1 MKHPRTIVQCHNAKL
16 SHVILVVVVDV
27 TSTGKAL
34 ILPAWLHDPVSKNV
48 LSIWLIHIRK
58 FTQEHQQCDGHCE
71 PRVPGRTGLLWS
83 HYYARKYGL
92 DVKPTK
98 QTEWFGLR
106 SWSGLWD
113 GRGRGRECR
122 LMKGNIR
129 CEHCA
134 WMSYR
139 VLILPG
145 SFTEVHITSGFS
157 DRSHW
162 ALHEGFSSLASKSGL
177 WRLRSYDNTS
187 TYFSIPPRYSPEPM
201 SVNKF
206 EECMTSSSQTLN
218 AVVCPGWTRAKID
231 KWKTSGMEL
240 HVMYSRGRQ
249 LPSPYRLDAS
259 SWIRRTAAYVP
270 WYRQLA

>member
-1 MKHPRTIVQCHNAKL
+1 MSNRQSKRNGSASGVGRVSGMGEEEVENA
-16 SHVILVVVVDV
+16 
-27 TSTGKAL
+27 G
-34 ILPAWLHDPVSKNV
+34 W
-48 LSIWLIHIRK
+48 
-58 FTQEHQQCDGHCE
+58 
-71 PRVPGRTGLLWS
+71 
-83 HYYARKYGL
+83 
-92 DVKPTK
+92 
-98 QTEWFGLR
+98 
-106 SWSGLWD
+106 
-113 GRGRGRECR
+113 
-122 LMKGNIR
+122 MKGNIR
-129 CEHCA
+129 WEHCA

-187 TYFSIPPRYSPEPM
+187 TYFSIPPRYSPGPM

-249 LPSPYRLDAS
+249 LPTPYGLDA
-259 SWIRRTAAYVP
+259 WIRRTAAYVP